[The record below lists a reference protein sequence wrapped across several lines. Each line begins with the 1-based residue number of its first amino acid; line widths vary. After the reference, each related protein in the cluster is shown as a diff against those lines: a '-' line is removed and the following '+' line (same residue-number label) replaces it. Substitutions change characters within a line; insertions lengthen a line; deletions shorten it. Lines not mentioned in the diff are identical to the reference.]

1 VLLSLSPEMMP
12 SPASLTHMASSN
24 ATYIANEVFG
34 GYVAKETVEC
44 GTWIISVL
52 FCSCVCF
59 GNIGRRLALKK
70 GRTVQGKIG
79 KSSFI

>member
-1 VLLSLSPEMMP
+1 MLLSLNPEMMP
-12 SPASLTHMASSN
+12 SPASSIYMASSN
-24 ATYIANEVFG
+24 STYLENEVFG
-34 GYVAKETVEC
+34 GFVAKETVEC

-70 GRTVQGKIG
+70 GRTVQGKVG
-79 KSSFI
+79 RGGFI